1 MATIKEIGEFPL
13 IDRLKEI
20 IFVDRPDI
28 IVGIGDDVAVLAN
41 QGDHYLLATVDAQ
54 VENAHFLRDRIT
66 PVQLGQ
72 RALAIN
78 LSDIAAMGGK
88 PEFALVSLGLPID
101 TEVDWIEEVYRG
113 LRSEGDRYGV
123 AIVGGNMARSP
134 SGVWL
139 DVTVLGYAHREH
151 ILLRSGAHP
160 GDQVVVTGLLGDSAA
175 GLKLVLNPNLS
186 IDESERAYLLTRF
199 LVPIPRLPE
208 SAVIAES
215 RQATAMLDISDG
227 LSSDVG
233 HICERSQVGVRI
245 WADRLPMSSGAR
257 RVADL
262 TTTPFWQL
270 ALSGGEDFELCFT
283 VPSGK
288 VETLIGAI
296 EETTGTQA
304 TVVGEILPADQGRR
318 LVLPDKQEIPL
329 EPTGWEHFRNSE

>member
-1 MATIKEIGEFPL
+1 
-13 IDRLKEI
+13 
-20 IFVDRPDI
+20 
-28 IVGIGDDVAVLAN
+28 
-41 QGDHYLLATVDAQ
+41 
-54 VENAHFLRDRIT
+54 
-66 PVQLGQ
+66 
-72 RALAIN
+72 
-78 LSDIAAMGGK
+78 MGGK

-139 DVTVLGYAHREH
+139 DVTVFGYAHREN
-151 ILLRSGAHP
+151 ILLRSGANP
-160 GDQVVVTGLLGDSAA
+160 GDQVVVTGFLGDAAA
-175 GLKLVLNPNLS
+175 GLKLLLDPNLS
-186 IDESERAYLLTRF
+186 MDKSERTSLLTRF
-199 LVPIPRLPE
+199 FTPIPRLPE

-245 WADRLPMSSGAR
+245 WADRLPMSPGAR
-257 RVADL
+257 HVADL
-262 TTTPFWQL
+262 TATPFWQL

-283 VPSGK
+283 VPSEK
-288 VETLIGAI
+288 VDALSRAI
-296 EETTGTQA
+296 EQTTGTPV
-304 TVVGEILPADQGRR
+304 TVVGEILPADQGRQ